1 MMFVLASLVIWSTV
15 GVLKKMFTMCSSSSG
30 STPKLG
36 FKQMQTV
43 IRQTL
48 EIGDRVMEVAPL
60 IGLILLHQLRHPRGV
75 EPDGLTGRLDHV
87 LDILV
92 ESVAWNRA

>member
-1 MMFVLASLVIWSTV
+1 
-15 GVLKKMFTMCSSSSG
+15 
-30 STPKLG
+30 
-36 FKQMQTV
+36 MQTV

-48 EIGDRVMEVAPL
+48 EIGERVMEVPPL
-60 IGLILLHQLRHPRGV
+60 VVLILFHQLRHSRGV
-75 EPDGLTGRLDHV
+75 ETDSLLSCLDHV